1 MISLNGQNKQTSDP
15 LLKMFGKGG
24 ADCCRGPFAK
34 NPHFFLDKKV
44 RAPFCGAPIVS
55 ALLSCDLKYFYAL
68 RMTIM
73 FLTYFSITII

>member
-34 NPHFFLDKKV
+34 KTHTFFWIKKSG
-44 RAPFCGAPIVS
+44 PLS
-55 ALLSCDLKYFYAL
+55 AAHPLSLLYCLA
-68 RMTIM
+68 I
-73 FLTYFSITII
+73 